1 MAHDP
6 GEAWPG
12 VFMGWV
18 LSVGINDSRR
28 ALFPFRSTP
37 SFALDTRALT
47 EVWMWGCS
55 PAPAEPPGHL
65 WHVPHFREWDL
76 RGGAWRHG
84 QGCAEKH
91 VLLSGER
98 RRHRV
103 TSLGEDEEEEA
114 ELARVRGWGGSLR
127 LPSGAWHSL
136 PAPQPQRTDAD
147 ETYAP
152 VCMMKQILMALH
164 SPPILVLPPPL

>member
-1 MAHDP
+1 
-6 GEAWPG
+6 
-12 VFMGWV
+12 
-18 LSVGINDSRR
+18 
-28 ALFPFRSTP
+28 
-37 SFALDTRALT
+37 
-47 EVWMWGCS
+47 MWGCS

-76 RGGAWRHG
+76 RGGAWHHR

-114 ELARVRGWGGSLR
+114 ELARVRVGAASGCPQEPGIPSQPRSPSAQTLMKPPR
-127 LPSGAWHSL
+127 LFA
-136 PAPQPQRTDAD
+136 
-147 ETYAP
+147 
-152 VCMMKQILMALH
+152 
-164 SPPILVLPPPL
+164 

>member
-76 RGGAWRHG
+76 RGGAWHHR

-114 ELARVRGWGGSLR
+114 ELARVRVGAASGCPQEPGIPSQPRSPSAQTLMKPPR
-127 LPSGAWHSL
+127 LFA
-136 PAPQPQRTDAD
+136 
-147 ETYAP
+147 
-152 VCMMKQILMALH
+152 
-164 SPPILVLPPPL
+164 